1 MTKLR
6 LVPFLLMSTV
16 LTPGIVHAQESDT
29 TTDPATSTTAAS
41 DAEPE
46 AQDNDAQAP
55 DVSIPGGAIV
65 VTGRRTV
72 NIERAA
78 PEVVSV
84 LSSEDIART
93 GEGDI
98 AGALG
103 HVTGLSVVGN
113 GYVYVRGLGDRYS
126 LALLNGS
133 PLPSPEP
140 LKRVVPLD
148 LFPTSIVAS
157 SLVQKTYS
165 VNFPGEFGGGVIN
178 LTTEA
183 VPEETFLTVGGG
195 IGWDT
200 ETTNQLSYGYYGS
213 KTDWTGYD
221 NGLRR
226 VPYDLRAL
234 FKSNEALDATSEQ
247 ANDIGAVL
255 FTPRNSVIQ
264 KINKTQ
270 PNFSADLSFG
280 TSFDLG
286 GATLGVIAA
295 GGYSNTTQT
304 RMAKRQSTQGLTA
317 AEDQLLDDNTAVQ
330 TDNRVVVNGLFGLG
344 LEWGDN
350 SIRWTNVY
358 IHDTDKNTVLTSGKK
373 PSQNAN
379 YDYMEQ
385 HTGWYERQLIDS
397 QIAGEFKPEDNTT
410 ISVRAGYANSKR
422 LAPYEINAEYVRLND
437 GTTTGDN
444 YVNYLGSNSGT
455 SPTTI
460 TFSRL
465 NENVWSAG
473 ADVTHSFS
481 TSWSATTGYAFQL
494 NSRSNMQR
502 EFDVYAQGDSQTIA
516 DLGLLRLDVLLQPGM
531 WYLASSDTGVDYD
544 LELRDVNAAYGAFQA
559 RLLNH
564 AYYGKVDGQITDALS
579 IDAGLRYE
587 WARLQTI
594 LKPVV
599 TATGSTVSDTN
610 EYLLPAVTLT
620 YQFDP
625 ELQLRVAASKTVA
638 RPQFRELVYQVFYD
652 PESNRSYQGNSAL
665 IDSKLTNVEGRL
677 EWYFAKDDH
686 VSGGAFY
693 KHIENPIESFLYYS
707 NGYYTSYANAPAAD
721 LYGAEF
727 ELEKHFDLYQMGK
740 FFETRQFVVNANYT
754 YSQSELSVG
763 ADDVVLLGSGTN
775 VTSSPATD
783 YFADG
788 APLTGQSKHIVNL
801 QLSLEDTDSLSQQT
815 IMLNYASK
823 RVTSRGVIGDGIRQP
838 DIYEYPGFTLD
849 VVLRQGV
856 MIGNSELELKLEG
869 RNLTGQSHKEYQTF
883 DDGRV
888 EFNSYDL
895 GRLFKAS
902 ASIKF

>member
-6 LVPFLLMSTV
+6 LVPLLLLSTV
-16 LTPGIVHAQESDT
+16 LTPGIVHAQDSET
-29 TTDPATSTTAAS
+29 TTEPATPAAAPQE
-41 DAEPE
+41 DE
-46 AQDNDAQAP
+46 QAQAP
-55 DVSIPGGAIV
+55 DVSIPGGAII
-65 VTGRRTV
+65 VTGKRTL
-72 NIERAA
+72 NIERSAA
-78 PEVVSV
+78 EVVSV

-165 VNFPGEFGGGVIN
+165 ANFPGEFGGGVIN
-178 LTTEA
+178 LTTDA
-183 VPEETFLTVGGG
+183 VPEETFLTIGGG

-200 ETTNQLSYGYYGS
+200 ESTNKLSYSYYGS
-213 KTDWTGYD
+213 NTDWTGYD

-226 VPYDLRAL
+226 VPSDLRAL
-234 FKSNEALDATSEQ
+234 FKSNEALDSTSET
-247 ANDIGAVL
+247 ANDIGAIL
-255 FTPRNSVIQ
+255 FTPRNSVVQ
-264 KINKTQ
+264 KINHTQ
-270 PNFSADLSFG
+270 PNFSTDVAFG
-280 TSFDLG
+280 TAIDLG
-286 GATLGVIAA
+286 GATLGVIAS
-295 GGYSNTTQT
+295 GGYSNKTQT
-304 RMAKRQSTQGLTA
+304 RQATRQSTDTLSADYEQRQ
-317 AEDQLLDDNTAVQ
+317 EDSTAVQ
-330 TDNRVVVNGLFGLG
+330 TDNRIVVNGLFGLG

-358 IHDTDKNTVLTSGKK
+358 IHDTDKNTSLTAGKK
-373 PSQNAN
+373 PQQNDN
-379 YDYMEQ
+379 YDYMTQ

-397 QIAGEFKPEDNTT
+397 QIAGEFKPDDRTT
-410 ISVRAGYANSKR
+410 ISLRGGYANSKR
-422 LAPYEINAEYVRLND
+422 LAPYEITAEYVRLND
-437 GTTTGDN
+437 GTDTGDS

-465 NENVWSAG
+465 NEDVWSAG
-473 ADVTHSFS
+473 ADVSHSFS
-481 TSWSATTGYAFQL
+481 TSWSGTVGYAYQI

-502 EFDVYAQGDSQTIA
+502 EFDVYAQGDGDTVA

-559 RLLNH
+559 RLINH
-564 AYYGKVDGQITDALS
+564 AYYAKVDGQITDRLS
-579 IDAGLRYE
+579 IDAGVRYE
-587 WARLQTI
+587 WAKEQTI

-599 TATGSTVSDTN
+599 TATSATITNTN
-610 EYLLPAVTLT
+610 EYLLPALTLT
-620 YQFDP
+620 YEFDP
-625 ELQLRVAASKTVA
+625 ELQLRVAASKTIA
-638 RPQFRELVYQVFYD
+638 RPQFRELVYQYFFD
-652 PESNRSYQGNSAL
+652 PETNRTYQGNSAL
-665 IDSKLTNVEGRL
+665 VDSKLTNLESRL
-677 EWYFAKDDH
+677 EWYFQGQDH
-686 VSGGAFY
+686 LSGGVFY

-721 LYGAEF
+721 LYGL
-727 ELEKHFDLYQMGK
+727 ELEAQKHFDLYDWGH
-740 FFETRQFVVNANYT
+740 FFENRRFVVNANYT
-754 YSQSELSVG
+754 YSKSQLSVG
-763 ADDVVLLGSGTN
+763 ADDIVRLGSGTN
-775 VTSSPATD
+775 VTTSPAED

-788 APLTGQSKHIVNL
+788 APLTGQSKHIANL

-849 VVLRQGV
+849 VVIRQG
-856 MIGNSELELKLEG
+856 IRLGGSEVELKFEG
-869 RNLTGQSHKEYQTF
+869 RNLTGQDHKEYQTF
-883 DDGRV
+883 SDGKV
-888 EFNSYDL
+888 QFNSYAL
-895 GRLFKAS
+895 GRLFQAS
-902 ASIKF
+902 ASLKF